1 MICCSDGHAMTMKG
15 ADEGGEVGCELR
27 AGGRYIRDYGLCVGL
42 RARAQKVR
50 KAGAADERAP
60 KGESRN

>member
-1 MICCSDGHAMTMKG
+1 MTMKG